1 MNNKDN
7 KKSKHKLRVNEKNKH
22 SKLSKAFNHQG
33 IYEHKATSFYN
44 LRWSNLQRSHT
55 HTHTHTCMHHRHYY
69 NNKMSINTDR
79 ITENHTLIVRTCC
92 LGSYLIL
99 R

>member
-7 KKSKHKLRVNEKNKH
+7 KKSKDKLWVNEKNKH

-33 IYEHKATSFYN
+33 IYEHKATSFHN
-44 LRWSNLQRSHT
+44 LRWSNLQRSHARPHTNT
-55 HTHTHTCMHHRHYY
+55 HVYASQRHYY

-92 LGSYLIL
+92 LGS
-99 R
+99 